1 MTADTRPVTSLTAW
15 ERWEL
20 ASFDEADA
28 TSGSAEN
35 EMTLQPPPL
44 TTDEISRLH
53 EIAQQEG
60 YKKGFDTGYKE
71 GLEAGHEASLAE
83 ARQVSAQ
90 LTQALSRLEAGISE
104 LEQVVADD
112 LLALALEI
120 ARKVTHQTI
129 AVQPQIILGVIHD
142 ALAQLP
148 LQHAIIHLNP
158 EDVALI
164 DSFNEKSLTQAGHRI
179 QGDAQLLRGDVV
191 IEAGNTHLDARLATR
206 WQHAIAALDQDLPWL
221 ATDHPEHA

>member
-20 ASFDEADA
+20 ASFEEAEA

-35 EMTLQPPPL
+35 KITLQPPPL

-53 EIAQQEG
+53 GIAQQEG
-60 YKKGFDTGYKE
+60 YQKGFDAGYKE
-71 GLEAGHEASLAE
+71 GSEAGHEASLAE
-83 ARQVSAQ
+83 GRQISAQ
-90 LTQALSRLEAGISE
+90 LTQVLARLEAGISE
-104 LEQVVADD
+104 FEQAVADD

-129 AVQPQIILGVIHD
+129 ALQPQVILGVIRD

-148 LQHAIIHLNP
+148 LQHAIIHLHP
-158 EDVALI
+158 ADIALI
-164 DSFNEKSLTQAGHRI
+164 DSFTEKQLTQSGHRI
-179 QGDAQLLRGDVV
+179 QEDAQLLRGDVV

-221 ATDHPEHA
+221 ATDRPEHA

>member
-1 MTADTRPVTSLTAW
+1 MTADTRPVASLTAW

-20 ASFDEADA
+20 ASFDAAE
-28 TSGSAEN
+28 TKSGSTET
-35 EMTLQPPPL
+35 ETILQPPSL
-44 TTDEISRLH
+44 HTDEINRLH
-53 EIAQQEG
+53 EMARQEG
-60 YKKGFDTGYKE
+60 YQKGFDAGYQE
-71 GLEAGHEASLAE
+71 GAEAGRAAALAE
-83 ARQVSAQ
+83 GRQLSTQIAQ
-90 LTQALSRLEAGISE
+90 IISRLETGINE
-104 LEQVVADD
+104 LEQAVADD

-120 ARKVTHQTI
+120 SRKITHQTI
-129 AVQPQIILGVIHD
+129 AVQPQLILGVIRN

-164 DSFNEKSLTQAGHRI
+164 DSLGDKQLVQAGHRI
-179 QGDAQLLRGDVV
+179 QEDGQLARGDVI

-221 ATDHPEHA
+221 ATDRPEHA